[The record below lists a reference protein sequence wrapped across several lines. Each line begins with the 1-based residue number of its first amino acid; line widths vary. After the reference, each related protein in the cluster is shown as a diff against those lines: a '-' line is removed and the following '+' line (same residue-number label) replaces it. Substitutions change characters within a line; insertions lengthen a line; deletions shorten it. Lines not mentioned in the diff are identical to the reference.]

1 MGRAA
6 GSSSHYEFVL
16 RRATGRYDRNT
27 TIRLP
32 SVTHIIGDVVAKHN
46 LPDWYANRML
56 DHISGLAGVMAGMA
70 HEEGGEKGWN
80 IAAEWLDTLVD
91 ADMLKEYLKDNKM
104 LVSDV
109 VNEAADRGTA
119 EHAMLEHLAKCFM
132 EDGEEAAEG
141 IARRALNRNETSN
154 YAKAISAW
162 WLDRYPHVVDAERVL
177 YSLSMG
183 CAGTVDLV
191 TRGPNGEHCITDLKT
206 RKAGADAYR
215 SDEIQVDGYADMYEE
230 TTGVPIQHRTVLLA
244 REDGTWDEYIVG
256 VPRGTFRKVKE
267 VYDIVRSA
275 GGA

>member
-32 SVTHIIGDVVAKHN
+32 SVTHIIGDVVAKN
-46 LPDWYANRML
+46 QLPDWYANRML
-56 DHISGLAGVMAGMA
+56 DHISGLASVATDTEA
-70 HEEGGEKGWN
+70 L
-80 IAAEWLDTLVD
+80 LDTLTD

-177 YSLSMG
+177 YSLRMG

-256 VPRGTFRKVKE
+256 VPRGTFKKVKE
-267 VYDIVRSA
+267 VYDLVRSA